1 MLNVGVIGVGALG
14 KHHARIY
21 ANLPG
26 VTLVGVCDVNESAG
40 REVAERH
47 GVPFFSDFREL
58 AALVDAA
65 SVAVP
70 TIGHCEVACELLSAG
85 KSALVEK
92 PIAVTLEEADRMIA
106 AADETGAIL
115 QIGHLERFNPAV
127 RAAKSVVRMP
137 RFFEIDRLSVF
148 TPRSLDIDVV
158 ADLMI
163 HDLDILAWFAN
174 SPVATIHAVG
184 VPALSPKVDI
194 ASARIEFE
202 NGCVANVTASRVSL
216 EKIRKMRCFH
226 AGGYVS
232 VDYAEQKLTA
242 LGVHPPATPDG
253 RPIIMPLPVMVQ
265 NDEPLRA
272 QLAAFVESVTTKTA
286 PEVDGRAGRAALEFA
301 RRVVSEIEAHAKR
314 ANLPTLF
321 G

>member
-1 MLNVGVIGVGALG
+1 MLKVGVIGVGALG

-21 ANLPG
+21 ADLPG
-26 VTLVGVCDVNESAG
+26 VTLVGVCDVNEAAG

-47 GVPFFSDFREL
+47 GVEYFSDFREL

-70 TIGHCEVACELLSAG
+70 TIGHCDVACHLLSKG

-106 AADETGAIL
+106 AADASGAKL
-115 QIGHLERFNPAV
+115 QIGHLERFNPAI
-127 RAAKSVVRMP
+127 RAAKQIVKMP

-163 HDLDILAWFAN
+163 HDLDILSWFVN

-194 ASARIEFE
+194 ASARIEFQ

-242 LGVHPPATPDG
+242 LGVHPPVTPDG
-253 RPIIMPLPVMVQ
+253 RPVILPVPVSVQ

-272 QLAAFVESVTTKTA
+272 QLAAFIECVETGAT
-286 PEVDGRAGRAALEFA
+286 PEVDGRAGRSALEFA

-314 ANLPTLF
+314 ANLPIRI